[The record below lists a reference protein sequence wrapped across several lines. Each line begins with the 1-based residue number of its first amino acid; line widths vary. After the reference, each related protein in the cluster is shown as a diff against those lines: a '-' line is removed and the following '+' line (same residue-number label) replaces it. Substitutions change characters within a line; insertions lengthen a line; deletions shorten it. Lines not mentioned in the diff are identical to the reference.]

1 MGGFVLPVMFGALMD
16 LTGIRSSAF
25 MLMFGVV
32 WVTLIWM
39 YRTEMRRTKLI
50 GRNATAFRLQ
60 G

>member
-16 LTGIRSSAF
+16 LTGIRSTAF
-25 MLMFGVV
+25 MLMYGVV
-32 WVTLIWM
+32 RVKLIWM

-50 GRNATAFRLQ
+50 GRNATAFSLQ